1 MPEGKDRAEPTE
13 GVPAKSQAGAE
24 QPGESD
30 QSFGELLKQLFQDI
44 NHLIRQEIALF
55 KAEMNEKMVTVAGGA
70 GLMAGAAFLAV
81 FAFGAITAAIILAV
95 DLWWPAWASALVVA
109 AAYLVIAAL
118 LILIGRSRFKRVG
131 RPVPEQ
137 TVETL
142 KEDIAW
148 AKEQTQSA
156 KTSN

>member
-1 MPEGKDRAEPTE
+1 MPEGTDRPEPAE
-13 GVPAKSQAGAE
+13 GMPAKPQAGAE
-24 QPGESD
+24 QAEEID
-30 QSFGELLKQLFQDI
+30 KSFGELLKELFEDI

-55 KAEMNEKMVTVAGGA
+55 KAEMNEKMMTIAGGA

-109 AAYLVIAAL
+109 AGYLVIATL
-118 LILIGRSRFKRVG
+118 LILIGRSRFKKLG
-131 RPVPEQ
+131 KAVPEQ

-142 KEDIAW
+142 KEDVAW
-148 AKEQTQSA
+148 AKERTQSA
-156 KTSN
+156 KTSS